1 MWKIFQEYP
10 NLLECVELYGK
21 SSNKS
26 ETYHKL
32 RRNVPA
38 TSMKIFWK
46 NLYWVKWY
54 ATSNMNVFTLSIWE
68 NFQWGLIYYD
78 QFKSHIESFELSNS

>member
-46 NLYWVKWY
+46 NLY
-54 ATSNMNVFTLSIWE
+54 
-68 NFQWGLIYYD
+68 
-78 QFKSHIESFELSNS
+78 